1 MRPASH
7 AGDSLESQT
16 TMTENTRHPCRHP
29 STYYSDAELLA
40 LLRASRRSVTA
51 ELLTLKHDVRERVSR
66 MEALER
72 RLDDF
77 ESSEQLLQD
86 KSEND

>member
-1 MRPASH
+1 MA
-7 AGDSLESQT
+7 
-16 TMTENTRHPCRHP
+16 ENTRRY
-29 STYYSDAELLA
+29 TDAELLA

-51 ELLTLKHDVRERVSR
+51 ELLTFKHAVRERVSR